1 MPRQTFFS
9 FVEHRRRTFFD
20 PCTVYPRYFRFRAF
34 RFIARIAPLASARY
48 RSPDLR
54 SIYVSTSL
62 DTSDIRIFFFL
73 FSFFL
78 FLSFHVI
85 SNLKS
90 ILRILDI
97 YEIFFCESFHKMR
110 KEITILILIVGSER
124 NGRGNGNLLH
134 FNLLVCIYIYIYKR
148 VSRKHRLCL
157 SAGVKTF
164 GDKRLNRVSRE
175 SANDAMTFEHLYT
188 RGFRSRYFCT
198 LFFFFLPSVKKP

>member
-1 MPRQTFFS
+1 
-9 FVEHRRRTFFD
+9 
-20 PCTVYPRYFRFRAF
+20 
-34 RFIARIAPLASARY
+34 
-48 RSPDLR
+48 
-54 SIYVSTSL
+54 
-62 DTSDIRIFFFL
+62 
-73 FSFFL
+73 
-78 FLSFHVI
+78 
-85 SNLKS
+85 
-90 ILRILDI
+90 
-97 YEIFFCESFHKMR
+97 MR
-110 KEITILILIVGSER
+110 KEIILILIVGSER

-134 FNLLVCIYIYIYKR
+134 FNLLVCIYIYKR

>member
-20 PCTVYPRYFRFRAF
+20 PCTVYPRYFRLS
-34 RFIARIAPLASARY
+34 RFSLYRSHCATTRVCSISIAR
-48 RSPDLR
+48 LR
-54 SIYVSTSL
+54 SIYVFTSL

-134 FNLLVCIYIYIYKR
+134 FNLLVCIYIYININVFL
-148 VSRKHRLCL
+148 VSIDC
-157 SAGVKTF
+157 V
-164 GDKRLNRVSRE
+164 
-175 SANDAMTFEHLYT
+175 
-188 RGFRSRYFCT
+188 
-198 LFFFFLPSVKKP
+198 